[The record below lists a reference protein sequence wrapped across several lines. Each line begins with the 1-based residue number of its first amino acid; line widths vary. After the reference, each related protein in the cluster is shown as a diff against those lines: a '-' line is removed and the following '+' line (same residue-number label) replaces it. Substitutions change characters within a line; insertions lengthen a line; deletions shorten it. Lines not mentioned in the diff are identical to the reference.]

1 MNRKRSQQ
9 INDMI
14 TFLISDQFLSS
25 CSFMAVVEIDGNDS
39 TDDRRF
45 DLSNTFQDRVNL
57 RILKQD
63 QENFTAQN
71 QNSTVEEVFSFLGE
85 HNKKKIL
92 SFLKKN
98 INFSISGHNSESLFS
113 KIQDSRKNLKIVE
126 NYNIIEV
133 EFIG

>member
-1 MNRKRSQQ
+1 
-9 INDMI
+9 MI